1 MQRSCDS
8 CGKPYEAKR
17 KASKF
22 CSDTCRKRAQRSPKL
37 GPVFGPTSTGLG
49 DASVLYTTIMQK
61 LEAVGRVDTVAGQ
74 QALTLAGRMSSPSE
88 TGAAV
93 ASLSRQLSATMAEAL
108 AGTAVAADPMDE
120 LKARRERKHAG

>member
-1 MQRSCDS
+1 MQRACDS

-17 KASKF
+17 KASRF
-22 CSDTCRKRAQRSPKL
+22 CSDTCRKRHQRSPK
-37 GPVFGPTSTGLG
+37 PAIFGPISSGLVN
-49 DASVLYTTIMQK
+49 SVLYTTTLQK

-74 QALTLAGRMSSPSE
+74 QALTLAERMSSPAE

-108 AGTAVAADPMDE
+108 AGTAVAVDPVDE
-120 LKARRERKHAG
+120 LRALRERKHAG